1 MCLLNN
7 LLFISNQGYTI
18 AIVGWLIVFA
28 ALIIL
33 VIVFS
38 NIPKLINI
46 KIKRNI
52 TKSTQKEVAPDKDL
66 SIEADVSAAISMALF
81 LYDNEMHD
89 DEFHVITIKHSA
101 KTYSPWSSKI
111 YGVTNLPQR

>member
-7 LLFISNQGYTI
+7 LLLITNQGYTI
-18 AIVGWLIVFA
+18 AIVGWSIVFI

-33 VIVFS
+33 VVVFN
-38 NIPKLINI
+38 NIPKLIHI

-52 TKSTQKEVAPDKDL
+52 IKSTRKEVAPDEDL
-66 SIEADVSAAISMALF
+66 CIEADVSAAISMALF

-89 DEFHVITIKHSA
+89 DEFHVITIKHAA

>member
-7 LLFISNQGYTI
+7 LLLITNQGYTI
-18 AIVGWLIVFA
+18 AIVGWSIVFA

-33 VIVFS
+33 VIVFN
-38 NIPKLINI
+38 NIPKIINI
-46 KIKRNI
+46 KAKRNI
-52 TKSTQKEVAPDKDL
+52 TKTTKKEVAPNEDL
-66 SIEADVSAAISMALF
+66 SIEADVNAAISMALF

-89 DEFHVITIKHSA
+89 EEFHVITIKHAA

-111 YGVTNLPQR
+111 YGVSNLPQR

>member
-7 LLFISNQGYTI
+7 LLLITNQGYTI
-18 AIVGWLIVFA
+18 AIVGWSIVFA

-33 VIVFS
+33 VIVFN
-38 NIPKLINI
+38 NIPKIINI
-46 KIKRNI
+46 KVKRNI
-52 TKSTQKEVAPDKDL
+52 NKTTKKEVEPDKDL
-66 SIEADVSAAISMALF
+66 SIDADVSAAIGMALF

-89 DEFHVITIKHSA
+89 EEFHVITIKHAA

-111 YGVTNLPQR
+111 YGVSNLPQR

>member
-7 LLFISNQGYTI
+7 LLLITNQGYII
-18 AIVGWLIVFA
+18 AAVGWSIVFF

-33 VIVFS
+33 VIVFD

-52 TKSTQKEVAPDKDL
+52 FKTTQKEVSPDEDL
-66 SIEADVSAAISMALF
+66 SMPADVSAAISMALY
-81 LYDNEMHD
+81 LYDNEIHD
-89 DEFHVITIKHSA
+89 EEFHVITIKHAA